1 VCVSLVALNAPGLSD
16 AARWAALVPFSV
28 GVLMEAGFA
37 PAALAQ
43 LAVGSEQRHRGLTM
57 ALYSVAF
64 GAGSLLGN
72 WAGAP
77 FVSWGAMNG
86 IIVAT
91 AIMASLALGVLTLG
105 YRPPAQDQTLGT
117 RA

>member
-1 VCVSLVALNAPGLSD
+1 MLLVCLSLLALNAPSLSEP
-16 AARWAALVPFSV
+16 ARWAALLPFCA
-28 GVLMEAGFA
+28 GVVMEAGFA
-37 PAALAQ
+37 PAALAR
-43 LAVGSEQRHRGLTM
+43 LAHGAEHTHRGLAM

-86 IIVAT
+86 ITAAT
-91 AIMASLALGVLTLG
+91 ALLAALALGVLTVG
-105 YRPPAQDQTLGT
+105 R
-117 RA
+117 RAPGAGAAA